1 MCSQKG
7 DACGALVHPVF
18 RRHSKVGDIP
28 GKGLVSKDAAVPHQK
43 HRFRQVCKF
52 LLQLRQGNGA
62 VFGDPFE
69 TAVVD
74 IKQRIIHLTPPGV
87 HYGTHVTLIFAQGK
101 RHGFQR
107 ADAVAGHFP
116 APRETLRGGNADA
129 HAGKGAGACGHGH
142 RVYVVNSFAALMQQI
157 FRHDHQGL
165 AVGQA
170 GVLVAFRQKFLV
182 LQQRRGGGFR
192 AGFKG

>member
-1 MCSQKG
+1 M
-7 DACGALVHPVF
+7 HPVF
-18 RRHSKVGDIP
+18 RRHNEVGDIP
-28 GKGLVSKDAAVPHQK
+28 GNGLVSKDAAVPHQK

-52 LLQLRQGNGA
+52 LLQLHQGNGA

-87 HYGTHVTLIFAQGK
+87 HHGTYVALICAQGK
-101 RHGFQR
+101 RHGFQG
-107 ADAVAGHFP
+107 ADAITRHFP
-116 APRETLRGGNADA
+116 APCETLCGGDADA
-129 HAGKGAGACGHGH
+129 HTGKGAGACGHGH

-170 GVLVAFRQKFLV
+170 SVLIAFRQKLSV